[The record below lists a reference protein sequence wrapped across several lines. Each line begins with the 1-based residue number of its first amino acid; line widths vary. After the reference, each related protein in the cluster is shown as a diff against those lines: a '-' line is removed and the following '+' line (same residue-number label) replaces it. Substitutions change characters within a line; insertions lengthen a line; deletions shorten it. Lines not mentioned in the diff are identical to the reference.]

1 MAYQKIIN
9 LSDNTPIQPTRFR
22 TNNWVEIND
31 DARGTYNNNCLIE
44 FKTSVL
50 KSSLCDCSD
59 AYVLICGAVT
69 VTALAAGRG
78 NNYKQVIFKNHTLF
92 TDSISYI
99 NNAQVDNV
107 KDIDV
112 VIAMYNLIEY
122 RNNYFKIIGKLWQYC
137 RDESSLNKAGSV
149 FDFTGVDDNSK
160 LFKNKQK
167 IASETYANDTKNV
180 EAMVQLKYLSNFR
193 RILEM
198 SLIVCEINVIGK
210 KRVTKSN
217 TAGNRE
223 TTFAITDTKLFVPVV
238 TLSTTM

>member
-1 MAYQKIIN
+1 MEYQKIIN

-31 DARGTYNNNCLIE
+31 DARETYNNNCLIE

-59 AYVLICGAVT
+59 AYVLTCVAVT
-69 VTALAAGRG
+69 VTALPTGRG
-78 NNYKQVIFKNHTLF
+78 NNYKQVIFKNHALF
-92 TDSISYI
+92 TDSISNI

-112 VIAMYNLIEY
+112 VIAKYNLIEY
-122 RNNYFKIIGKLWQYC
+122 RNNYFKKIGKLWQYC
-137 RDESSLNKAGSV
+137 RDESSLNNAGAV

-167 IASETYANDTKNV
+167 IASET
-180 EAMVQLKYLSNFR
+180 
-193 RILEM
+193 
-198 SLIVCEINVIGK
+198 
-210 KRVTKSN
+210 
-217 TAGNRE
+217 
-223 TTFAITDTKLFVPVV
+223 
-238 TLSTTM
+238 